1 MALILSRVKTALLWL
16 LFMDRLTRRF
26 ASRSLWSPEACQE
39 GEGSCEARAQ
49 GECYVPAYLL
59 YS

>member
-49 GECYVPAYLL
+49 GECHDPYLL
-59 YS
+59 FF